1 MTRKQKRFAGIGV
14 IGVVIGLAVLLV
26 SVALRDEI
34 VFFYDPTE
42 VVSGTKVLP
51 GQNFRI
57 GGLVEDG
64 SVVKKETNI
73 SFVVTDGENSV
84 PVSFEGILPDL
95 FREGQG
101 VIAEGAMDT
110 QGRFIAQNVLA
121 KHDEN
126 YIPKEL
132 EGVLK
137 NKDVWKGKEGDENS

>member
-1 MTRKQKRFAGIGV
+1 MTRKQKRFAGIGI

-42 VVSGTKVLP
+42 VVNGTKVLP

-64 SVVKKETNI
+64 SVVKDTTTV
-73 SFVVTDGENSV
+73 SFVVTDGKNNV
-84 PVSFEGILPDL
+84 PVSYEGILPDL

-101 VIAEGAMDT
+101 VIAEGALNT
-110 QGRFIAQNVLA
+110 EGRFIASNILA

-132 EGVLK
+132 ESVLK
-137 NKDVWKGKEGDENS
+137 DKNVWKPDKGEEKS

>member
-14 IGVVIGLAVLLV
+14 IGAVIGLAIFLV

-42 VVSGTKVLP
+42 VLSGTKVSP

-57 GGLVEDG
+57 GGLVADG
-64 SVVKKETNI
+64 SVVTKDTSI
-73 SFVVTDGENSV
+73 SFVVTDGESSV
-84 PVSFEGILPDL
+84 PVRFDGILPDL

-132 EGVLK
+132 E
-137 NKDVWKGKEGDENS
+137 DVMKKKEIWKGQQGENSS

>member
-14 IGVVIGLAVLLV
+14 IGTVIALAIFLV

-42 VVSGTKVLP
+42 VVSGTKVSP

-64 SVVKKETNI
+64 SVVKTNTNI
-73 SFVVTDGENSV
+73 SFVVTDGASSV
-84 PVSFEGILPDL
+84 PISFEGILPDL

-132 EGVLK
+132 EDVMKDK
-137 NKDVWKGKEGDENS
+137 NIWKGQEGENNS

>member
-14 IGVVIGLAVLLV
+14 IGAVIGLAIFLV
-26 SVALRDEI
+26 
-34 VFFYDPTE
+34 
-42 VVSGTKVLP
+42 
-51 GQNFRI
+51 
-57 GGLVEDG
+57 VEDG
-64 SVVKKETNI
+64 SVVKTNTNI
-73 SFVVTDGENSV
+73 SFVVTDGASSV
-84 PVSFEGILPDL
+84 PISFEGILPDL

-132 EGVLK
+132 EDVMKDK
-137 NKDVWKGKEGDENS
+137 NIWKGQEVENNS

>member
-14 IGVVIGLAVLLV
+14 IGAVIGLAIFLV

-34 VFFYDPTE
+34 VFFYEPTE
-42 VVSGTKVLP
+42 VLSGTKVLP

-57 GGLVEDG
+57 GGLVADG
-64 SVVKKETNI
+64 SVVTKDTNI
-73 SFVVTDGENSV
+73 SFVVTDGESSV

-110 QGRFIAQNVLA
+110 EGRFIAQNVLA

-132 EGVLK
+132 E
-137 NKDVWKGKEGDENS
+137 DVMKKKEIWKGQQGENNS

>member
-14 IGVVIGLAVLLV
+14 IGAVIGLAIFLV

-42 VVSGTKVLP
+42 VISGTKVSP

-57 GGLVEDG
+57 GGLVADG
-64 SVVKKETNI
+64 SVVKKDTNI
-73 SFVVTDGENSV
+73 SFVVTDGQSSV

-110 QGRFIAQNVLA
+110 EGRFIAQNVLA

-132 EGVLK
+132 EGVM
-137 NKDVWKGKEGDENS
+137 KDKQIWKGQEDENNS

>member
-1 MTRKQKRFAGIGV
+1 MTRKQKRFAGIGA
-14 IGVVIGLAVLLV
+14 ISVVIGLAVFLV
-26 SVALRDEI
+26 SIALRDEI

-42 VVSGTKVLP
+42 VVSGTKVSP

-64 SVVKKETNI
+64 SVVKDDTKI
-73 SFVVTDGENSV
+73 LFVVTDGANSV

-101 VIAEGAMDT
+101 VIAEGAMNT
-110 QGRFIAQNVLA
+110 QGSFIAQNILA

-126 YIPKEL
+126 YMPKEL

-137 NKDVWKGKEGDENS
+137 DKDIWKGNKGENNS

>member
-14 IGVVIGLAVLLV
+14 IGAVIGLAIFLV

-34 VFFYDPTE
+34 VFFYEPTE
-42 VVSGTKVLP
+42 VLSGNKVSP
-51 GQNFRI
+51 GENFRI
-57 GGLVEDG
+57 GGLVADG
-64 SVVKKETNI
+64 SVVTKDTNI
-73 SFVVTDGENSV
+73 SFVVTDGESSV

-110 QGRFIAQNVLA
+110 EGRFIAQNVLA

-132 EGVLK
+132 EDLMK
-137 NKDVWKGKEGDENS
+137 EKEVWKGQQGGNSS

>member
-14 IGVVIGLAVLLV
+14 IGAVIGLAIFLV

-34 VFFYDPTE
+34 VFFYEPTE
-42 VVSGTKVLP
+42 VLSGNKVSP
-51 GQNFRI
+51 GENFRI
-57 GGLVEDG
+57 GGLVADG
-64 SVVKKETNI
+64 SVVTKDTNI
-73 SFVVTDGENSV
+73 SFVVTDGESSV

-110 QGRFIAQNVLA
+110 EGRFIAQNVLA

-132 EGVLK
+132 EDLMK
-137 NKDVWKGKEGDENS
+137 EKEIWKGQQGGNSS

>member
-1 MTRKQKRFAGIGV
+1 MGAV
-14 IGVVIGLAVLLV
+14 IALAVLLV
-26 SVALRDEI
+26 SIALRDEI

-42 VVSGTKVLP
+42 VVSGGKISP

-57 GGLVEDG
+57 GGLVADG
-64 SVVKKETNI
+64 SVTKEDTLV
-73 SFVVTDGENSV
+73 SFVVTDGQNSV

-101 VIAEGAMDT
+101 VIAEGALNSE
-110 QGRFIAQNVLA
+110 GRFIAQNVLA

-137 NKDVWKGKEGDENS
+137 DKEVWKGDKS

>member
-1 MTRKQKRFAGIGV
+1 MTRKQKRFAGIGIIGAV
-14 IGVVIGLAVLLV
+14 IALAVFLV
-26 SVALRDEI
+26 TVALRDEI

-42 VVSGTKVLP
+42 VVSGTKVSP

-64 SVVKKETNI
+64 SVVKTDTTI

-84 PVSFEGILPDL
+84 PISFDGILPDL

-101 VIAEGAMDT
+101 VIAEGAMNT
-110 QGRFIAQNVLA
+110 EGRFIAQNVLA

-126 YIPKEL
+126 YVPKEL
-132 EGVLK
+132 EDVLK
-137 NKDVWKGKEGDENS
+137 DKDVWKGKKNENNS

>member
-1 MTRKQKRFAGIGV
+1 MTRKQKRFAGIGI
-14 IGVVIGLAVLLV
+14 IGAVIGLAILLV
-26 SVALRDEI
+26 SIALRDEI

-42 VVSGTKVLP
+42 VVSGTKVSP

-64 SVVKKETNI
+64 SVVKQDTLVT
-73 SFVVTDGENSV
+73 FVVTDGENSV
-84 PVSFEGILPDL
+84 PVRFDGILPDL

-101 VIAEGAMDT
+101 IIAEGAMDT
-110 QGRFIAQNVLA
+110 EGHFIAQNVLA

-137 NKDVWKGKEGDENS
+137 DKDVWKGKDGENNS

>member
-14 IGVVIGLAVLLV
+14 IGAVIGLAIFLV

-42 VVSGTKVLP
+42 VVSGTKVSP

-64 SVVKKETNI
+64 SVVKTNT
-73 SFVVTDGENSV
+73 S
-84 PVSFEGILPDL
+84 
-95 FREGQG
+95 
-101 VIAEGAMDT
+101 
-110 QGRFIAQNVLA
+110 FIAQNVLA

-132 EGVLK
+132 EDVMKDK
-137 NKDVWKGKEGDENS
+137 NIWKGQEVENNS

>member
-1 MTRKQKRFAGIGV
+1 MTRKQKRFAGISV
-14 IGVVIGLAVLLV
+14 IGAVIGLAIFLV

-34 VFFYDPTE
+34 VFFYEPTE
-42 VVSGTKVLP
+42 VLSGTKVLP

-57 GGLVEDG
+57 GGLVADG
-64 SVVKKETNI
+64 SVVTKDTNI
-73 SFVVTDGENSV
+73 SFVVTDGESSV

-110 QGRFIAQNVLA
+110 EGRFIAQNVLA

-132 EGVLK
+132 E
-137 NKDVWKGKEGDENS
+137 DVMKKKEIWKGQQGENNS

>member
-1 MTRKQKRFAGIGV
+1 MTRKQKRFAGIGA
-14 IGVVIGLAVLLV
+14 IGIVIGLAVFLV
-26 SVALRDEI
+26 SIALRDEI

-42 VVSGTKVLP
+42 VVSGTKVSP

-64 SVVKKETNI
+64 SVVKDDTKI
-73 SFVVTDGENSV
+73 LFVVTDGANSV

-101 VIAEGAMDT
+101 VIAEGAMNA
-110 QGRFIAQNVLA
+110 QGSFIAQNILA

-137 NKDVWKGKEGDENS
+137 DKDVWKGNKGENNS

>member
-1 MTRKQKRFAGIGV
+1 MTRKQKRFAGIGI

-42 VVSGTKVLP
+42 VVSGTKVSP

-64 SVVKKETNI
+64 SVVKQDTKI

-84 PVSFEGILPDL
+84 PISFDGILPDL

-101 VIAEGAMDT
+101 VIAEGAMNT
-110 QGRFIAQNVLA
+110 EGRFIAQNILA

-132 EGVLK
+132 EDVMK
-137 NKDVWKGKEGDENS
+137 DKDVWKGKKSEPNS

>member
-1 MTRKQKRFAGIGV
+1 MTRKQKRFAGIGI
-14 IGVVIGLAVLLV
+14 IGVVVGLAVLLV

-42 VVSGTKVLP
+42 VVSGTKVSA

-64 SVVKKETNI
+64 SVVKDDTKI
-73 SFVVTDGENSV
+73 SFVVTDGANSV
-84 PVSFEGILPDL
+84 SVIFDGILPDL

-101 VIAEGAMDT
+101 VIAEGALDE
-110 QGRFIAQNVLA
+110 QGRFIAQNILA

-126 YIPKEL
+126 YMPKEL
-132 EGVLK
+132 EDVLK
-137 NKDVWKGKEGDENS
+137 DKNIYKGGESS

>member
-1 MTRKQKRFAGIGV
+1 MTRKQKRFAGIGI
-14 IGVVIGLAVLLV
+14 IGAVIGLAVFLV

-34 VFFYDPTE
+34 VFFYEPTE
-42 VVSGTKVLP
+42 VLSGTKVSP

-57 GGLVEDG
+57 GGLVQDG
-64 SVVKKETNI
+64 SVVTKDTNI
-73 SFVVTDGENSV
+73 SFIVTDGESSV

-132 EGVLK
+132 E
-137 NKDVWKGKEGDENS
+137 DVMKKKEIWKGQQGENNS

>member
-1 MTRKQKRFAGIGV
+1 MTRKQKRFAGIGI
-14 IGVVIGLAVLLV
+14 IGAVIGLAVLLV
-26 SVALRDEI
+26 SIALRDEI

-42 VVSGTKVLP
+42 VVSGTKVSP

-57 GGLVEDG
+57 GGLVEEG
-64 SVVKKETNI
+64 SVVKQDTKI

-84 PVSFEGILPDL
+84 PISFEGILPDL

-101 VIAEGAMDT
+101 IIAEGAMDT
-110 QGRFIAQNVLA
+110 QGQFIAQNILA

-132 EGVLK
+132 EDVMK
-137 NKDVWKGKEGDENS
+137 DKDVWKGKKSEPNS

>member
-14 IGVVIGLAVLLV
+14 IGAVIGLAIFLV

-34 VFFYDPTE
+34 VFFYEPTE
-42 VVSGTKVLP
+42 VLSGTKVLP

-57 GGLVEDG
+57 GGLVADG
-64 SVVKKETNI
+64 SVVTKDTNI
-73 SFVVTDGENSV
+73 SFVVTDGESSV

-110 QGRFIAQNVLA
+110 EGRFIAENVLA

-132 EGVLK
+132 E
-137 NKDVWKGKEGDENS
+137 DVMKKKEIWKGQQGENNS

>member
-1 MTRKQKRFAGIGV
+1 MTRKQKRFAGIGI
-14 IGVVIGLAVLLV
+14 IGAVLAVAIFLV
-26 SVALRDEI
+26 SIALRDEI

-57 GGLVEDG
+57 GGLVADG
-64 SVVKKETNI
+64 SVVKKDTNI
-73 SFVVTDGENSV
+73 SFVVTDGESSV

-132 EGVLK
+132 E
-137 NKDVWKGKEGDENS
+137 DVMKKKEIWKGQEGKNSS

>member
-1 MTRKQKRFAGIGV
+1 MTRKQKRFAGIGIIGAV
-14 IGVVIGLAVLLV
+14 IALAVFLV
-26 SVALRDEI
+26 TVALRDEI

-42 VVSGTKVLP
+42 VISGTKVSP

-64 SVVKKETNI
+64 SVVKTDTTI

-84 PVSFEGILPDL
+84 PISFDGILPDL

-101 VIAEGAMDT
+101 VIAEGAMNT
-110 QGRFIAQNVLA
+110 EGRFIAQNVLA

-126 YIPKEL
+126 YVPKEL
-132 EGVLK
+132 EDVLK
-137 NKDVWKGKEGDENS
+137 DKDVWKGKKNENNS

>member
-14 IGVVIGLAVLLV
+14 IGAVIGLAIFLV

-42 VVSGTKVLP
+42 VVSGTKVSP

-57 GGLVEDG
+57 GGFVEDG
-64 SVVKKETNI
+64 SVVKTNTNI
-73 SFVVTDGENSV
+73 SFVVTDGASSV
-84 PVSFEGILPDL
+84 PISFEGILPDL

-132 EGVLK
+132 EDVMKDK
-137 NKDVWKGKEGDENS
+137 NIWKGQEVENNS